1 MFEQSE
7 DKYLK
12 FDTYDSNEIQKIE
25 SDYIDTPNINI
36 FEPNFFFGQKEKE
49 ENLPEPYFIMT
60 GRSTQEDD
68 EKCEKKCEI
77 ENENEI
83 ENNNILIINS
93 SKGRKKKSE
102 NEPNENE
109 IILKNK
115 INNSHSKENDDN
127 IRRKIKCHFHNFII
141 DFFNILIKEKKK
153 GNFKFKKIKYSY
165 ALNDT
170 IKFNK
175 NLLTSKISEFFIKF
189 EISKKYKNYPKNE
202 NELVYEKLINRFDNE
217 SQKLFDL
224 TYMEFYEKFYLNET
238 LSKKSKLKNFYNL
251 FEKERKKELN
261 EKKIKF
267 SIKESDKNKMMYSN
281 LLKLIAEQRFINYYY
296 PNKFLTTE

>member
-1 MFEQSE
+1 MFEQNE

-12 FDTYDSNEIQKIE
+12 FDTYESNEIQKIE

-36 FEPNFFFGQKEKE
+36 FEPNFFFGAKEKE

-68 EKCEKKCEI
+68 EKCEKICVN
-77 ENENEI
+77 ENENE
-83 ENNNILIINS
+83 NNNIPIINS
-93 SKGRKKKSE
+93 LKGRKKKPE
-102 NEPNENE
+102 NELNENG
-109 IILKNK
+109 IISKDK

-141 DFFNILIKEKKK
+141 DFFNCLIKEKKK

-170 IKFNK
+170 MKFNK
-175 NLLTSKISEFFIKF
+175 ILLSTKISDFFKF
-189 EISKKYKNYPKNE
+189 EISNKYKNYPKNE

-224 TYMEFYEKFYLNET
+224 TYMEIYEKFYLNET
-238 LSKKSKLKNFYNL
+238 FNNKSKLKNFYNL
-251 FEKERKKELN
+251 FEKERNKELN